1 MTSAAEWRVSPL
13 NSDAITPSSISVR
26 PQSYIGASTV
36 QPQIINTNLLY
47 AAARGGHV
55 RELSYDYTAGGYITG
70 DISIRAPHLFTEDNV
85 VVDMALTKSPDPV
98 LWCVRQD
105 GVLLGLSYVPEQK
118 IAAWFEYKTDGAFE
132 SAAVVQEGL
141 NDYLYA
147 VVRRTV
153 NGQTRR
159 FVERQM
165 VRTDDYRGATCFL
178 DCAGRLTSSAKSMD
192 VSGLSWLEGRVVTAV
207 GDGIVFSGL
216 TVKDGKVTLPQE
228 CADVWVGLPY
238 VTELKTLPVALPS
251 QDGSYAR
258 GRVKNVSR
266 VSLRLS
272 KTSGVDAGP
281 DTGHM
286 KPVKARSM
294 ESYGKPPELMSG
306 ETDLVPTGTWSADGS
321 FVIRQAEPLPFTLIC
336 HSAEVVIGDDK

>member
-1 MTSAAEWRVSPL
+1 M
-13 NSDAITPSSISVR
+13 
-26 PQSYIGASTV
+26 
-36 QPQIINTNLLY
+36 
-47 AAARGGHV
+47 
-55 RELSYDYTAGGYITG
+55 
-70 DISIRAPHLFTEDNV
+70 
-85 VVDMALTKSPDPV
+85 

-228 CADVWVGLPY
+228 CADVWVGAPLCDGA
-238 VTELKTLPVALPS
+238 EDASRGASVAGRLLRSRPS
-251 QDGSYAR
+251 EERFAR
-258 GRVKNVSR
+258 IASSQQNIGRRCRAGHRAHETREGPFN
-266 VSLRLS
+266 
-272 KTSGVDAGP
+272 GVVWEAAGA
-281 DTGHM
+281 H
-286 KPVKARSM
+286 VR
-294 ESYGKPPELMSG
+294 
-306 ETDLVPTGTWSADGS
+306 
-321 FVIRQAEPLPFTLIC
+321 
-336 HSAEVVIGDDK
+336 